1 MNCVLRVQIYL
12 FLTQSVTKSESDARN
27 RTQIKIL
34 QNLIE
39 EKNEYQMVFASH
51 SDDLA

>member
-12 FLTQSVTKSESDARN
+12 FLTQSATKSKSDARN
-27 RTQIKIL
+27 RTQIEIL

-39 EKNEYQMVFASH
+39 EENEYQMVFASH